1 MKEKTLL
8 LDEFEGT
15 EQQLTE
21 ESSYGEPEA
30 VILYDWD
37 GGIVDE
43 RK

>member
-8 LDEFEGT
+8 LDEFEEV
-15 EQQLTE
+15 EQQLSE
-21 ESSYGEPEA
+21 ELPHGEPEA

-37 GGIVDE
+37 GGIADE